1 MKKRKLRLAPIEK
14 IIYTIAIALSLAF
27 PFGLV
32 SYQSQMNELNIES
45 QQLNRYVSMQE
56 RVNESI
62 SMKISVLASLEN
74 IEDQARLAGLQIN
87 NDNIKSI
94 R

>member
-1 MKKRKLRLAPIEK
+1 MKTRKLRLAPIEK
-14 IIYTIAIALSLAF
+14 ILYTAAIVLTLAF

-32 SYQSQMNELNIES
+32 SYQSQMNELNIEV
-45 QQLNRYVSMQE
+45 QELTRYVNMQE

-62 SMKISVLASLEN
+62 SMKISMLASLEN